1 MDLTGFVAFDFSQG
15 VPYFSITANGL
26 TFNKA
31 VAMKLG
37 LPAHA
42 RLLINTE
49 AKQVALQAC
58 EETTPQAIQFY
69 RQKKNGAF
77 SVRWN
82 SQDLLATF
90 KDLLKSDL
98 QHGFRVDGKLVEP
111 GLMLFDLEDARP
123 LD

>member
-37 LPAHA
+37 LPAYA

-69 RQKKNGAF
+69 RQKKN
-77 SVRWN
+77 
-82 SQDLLATF
+82 
-90 KDLLKSDL
+90 
-98 QHGFRVDGKLVEP
+98 
-111 GLMLFDLEDARP
+111 
-123 LD
+123 

>member
-1 MDLTGFVAFDFSQG
+1 MDLTGFVAFDFTQG
-15 VPYFSITANGL
+15 VPYFSITSHGL

-37 LPAHA
+37 LPAYA
-42 RLLINTE
+42 RLLINAE

-69 RQKKNGAF
+69 RQKKNGVF

-90 KDLLKSDL
+90 KDLLQSDL

-111 GLMLFDLEDARP
+111 GLMLFDLENARP

>member
-31 VAMKLG
+31 VTMKLG
-37 LPAHA
+37 LPAYA
-42 RLLINTE
+42 RLLINAE

-58 EETTPQAIQFY
+58 DEKTPQAIPFY
-69 RQKKNGAF
+69 KPKKNGVL
-77 SVRWN
+77 SIRWN

-90 KDLLKSDL
+90 KELLDSDL
-98 QHGFRVDGKLVEP
+98 QHGFRVDGKLIEN
-111 GLMLFDLEDARP
+111 GLMLFDLKEARP

>member
-15 VPYFSITANGL
+15 VPYFSITSNGL

-31 VAMKLG
+31 VAMKLS
-37 LPAHA
+37 LPAYA
-42 RLLINTE
+42 RLLINAET
-49 AKQVALQAC
+49 KQVALQAC

-69 RQKKNGAF
+69 RQKKNGVF

-90 KDLLKSDL
+90 KDLLQSDL

-111 GLMLFDLEDARP
+111 GLMLFDLENARP

>member
-1 MDLTGFVAFDFSQG
+1 M
-15 VPYFSITANGL
+15 
-26 TFNKA
+26 
-31 VAMKLG
+31 
-37 LPAHA
+37 
-42 RLLINTE
+42 
-49 AKQVALQAC
+49 ALQAC